1 MSRNRQRTK
10 QRRHANGKDDAG
22 QTGAPTQKP
31 LHKGISFGGIEN
43 EWESGRKTMHTGTE
57 QRPANGRPRGPCGS
71 WQPASRLGSCPKT
84 YASSVPMLQKAPIG
98 KFEHQSGKID
108 QTLERFAPGEAGGW
122 SDSPQGVERIAP
134 LGSLPTTSIGNRAH
148 QSGIARTNREISAR
162 IGNGAHQ
169 SGNSSTNQESRAR
182 IGRRSGRAARE
193 AQVDF

>member
-1 MSRNRQRTK
+1 MGSTTSWKANEKPCRRVWSSGPRTVAPVALMAPVATDLAARLMPQDK
-10 QRRHANGKDDAG
+10 CKCRAN
-22 QTGAPTQKP
+22 PP
-31 LHKGISFGGIEN
+31 
-43 EWESGRKTMHTGTE
+43 
-57 QRPANGRPRGPCGS
+57 
-71 WQPASRLGSCPKT
+71 
-84 YASSVPMLQKAPIG
+84 KAPIG
-98 KFEHQSGKID
+98 KFEHQSGQID
-108 QTLERFAPGEAGGW
+108 QTMERFAPGEAGGW

-193 AQVDF
+193 AQVDS